1 MLASRTPS
9 GHHGKVSRGDL
20 RIVKNR
26 IMETS
31 NEIKQEFLSILNS
44 IGCKHCTINNNLHV
58 GGSLDLEGTSI
69 TSLPDG
75 LHVGGYLDLEG
86 TSITSLLDGRP
97 IINVDMNAMSV
108 DSSREVNGYTIYLCT
123 YIGMKSL
130 GDARGA
136 RKRFVAKK
144 KGFTAHGLSLKEAV
158 EDCRFK
164 IMQESADCSQIIKEI
179 QSTGF
184 VSLAQ
189 YRLITGACKVGCLD
203 FLRTRNISSLEMPLA
218 EVKKLVHGQFG
229 GDTFLKMLEN
239 N

>member
-1 MLASRTPS
+1 MA
-9 GHHGKVSRGDL
+9 
-20 RIVKNR
+20 
-26 IMETS
+26 TS
-31 NEIKQEFLSILNS
+31 NEIKQEFLAILNS

-58 GGSLDLEGTSI
+58 GDSLYLRGTSI

-75 LHVGGYLDLEG
+75 LHVGRSLDLEG
-86 TSITSLLDGRP
+86 TSITSLPDGRP

-123 YIGMKSL
+123 YIGMKRL

-144 KGFTAHGLSLKEAV
+144 KGFTAHGLSLKEAI
-158 EDCRFK
+158 EDCAFK
-164 IMQESADCSQIIKEI
+164 IMQESADCSKIIKEI

-184 VSLAQ
+184 VSLTQ

-203 FLRTRNISSLEMPLA
+203 FLRTRNISSLEMPLDK
-218 EVKKLVHGQFG
+218 VKELVHGQFG

>member
-69 TSLPDG
+69 TSLP
-75 LHVGGYLDLEG
+75 
-86 TSITSLLDGRP
+86 DGRP